1 MKISKLILTL
11 ASIIAAATLYAQQT
25 TEPARTRIITY
36 ENHHKALNALADS
49 SAYYTRLENV
59 SGVIRYRDDFFF
71 PFRWVGRALF
81 LHFEGMPAPGKLY
94 INEELVGEFTDSR
107 GHSEFDITKFAQE
120 GNNSIRIEFTGS
132 DILTEA
138 ADFDA
143 NNTGIAYLTSEPKIR
158 IRDLSVQ
165 TKINQTNGALQL
177 GAVVKSHFGNPKKI
191 NVHFALYSPDGKELD
206 VQKKN
211 MSFEN
216 FSQDTVWFSTLVREV
231 DMWSADAPLFYTA
244 VLSVE
249 YEGFRTQ
256 FVSTK
261 IGFREV
267 TFTDKELAI
276 NGKVISLGNVV
287 EIPFRAEYAL
297 GEAES
302 TQKIEALLKDLKSRG
317 VKVVMPMEGAFAE
330 NFYNAADNIG
340 MYVVDQA
347 AFNPTKESMLH
358 ELPQYSDIVTHRV
371 SSRFLARRNHP
382 CVVAFSMGNSQDG
395 FNLCEAY
402 LEIKKLGDS
411 RPIFAENV
419 RNMWNSDIYF
429 TRDGSTPKYND
440 RPVLNIE
447 SLNAALSRAVLPQPI
462 VINEL
467 SGRNFEIVNNTDFID
482 LRQYKVNYTVLR
494 GDKLVKSGAVSL
506 TADSGKQQF
515 RVPLEDV
522 KLKGKK
528 PHTLNLEVVPV
539 SHGVKNLHKQ
549 SFALN

>member
-1 MKISKLILTL
+1 
-11 ASIIAAATLYAQQT
+11 
-25 TEPARTRIITY
+25 
-36 ENHHKALNALADS
+36 
-49 SAYYTRLENV
+49 
-59 SGVIRYRDDFFF
+59 
-71 PFRWVGRALF
+71 
-81 LHFEGMPAPGKLY
+81 
-94 INEELVGEFTDSR
+94 
-107 GHSEFDITKFAQE
+107 
-120 GNNSIRIEFTGS
+120 
-132 DILTEA
+132 LTEA
-138 ADFDA
+138 SNFDA

-158 IRDLSVQ
+158 IRDFVVH
-165 TKINQTNGALQL
+165 TKINQNNGALQL
-177 GAVVKSHFGNPKKI
+177 GAVVKSHFGNPKKVK
-191 NVHFALYSPDGKELD
+191 VHFALYTPDGKETD
-206 VQKKN
+206 VQAKE

-216 FSQDTVWFSTLVREV
+216 FSQDTIWFSTLVRDV

-256 FVSTK
+256 FISTR

-287 EIPFRAEYAL
+287 EIPYRAEYAL
-297 GEAES
+297 AEAES
-302 TQKIEALLKDLKSRG
+302 TQKIETLLRDLKSRG
-317 VKVVMPMEGAFAE
+317 VKLVMPMEGAFAE

-347 AFNPTKESMLH
+347 AFDPTKESMLH
-358 ELPQYSDIVTHRV
+358 ELPEYSHLVKQRI
-371 SSRFLARRNHP
+371 SSRFIARRNHP
-382 CVVAFSMGNSQDG
+382 CVVAFAMGNSQDG

-411 RPIFAENV
+411 RPILAENV
-419 RNMWNSDIYF
+419 RNMWNSDVYL
-429 TRDGSTPKYND
+429 TRDGSHPKYND

-447 SLNAALSRAVLPQPI
+447 SMNKAKAKEVCYQAI

-482 LRQYKVNYTVLR
+482 LRQYKINYTVLR

-506 TADSGKQQF
+506 TTDGTHQF
-515 RVPLEDV
+515 RIPLEDV

-528 PHTLNLEVVPV
+528 SYTLDLEIVPI
-539 SHGVKNLHKQ
+539 SHGVKNLHKR